1 MTNHWTKRLHPDEP
15 GDNSDDA
22 AHSSQLQAALD
33 RSEQLVD
40 TLQETVRLLKAQIHA
55 LEAQLPGGP
64 LLQGGQLHGGQ
75 FLGAA
80 AAAAPSDAPPGIQQF
95 HGRQLLGAAAP
106 APLLPPGSPS
116 PPRRPPVCHHHWPQ
130 RQNIRSA
137 QLAMDGGWVVEPGP
151 GSDTQITA
159 FFTHLGSTLF
169 SADTRGHSQM
179 WHRATQDVS
188 ERRLRISYCTTKA
201 NRWAMLECPHCGAYV
216 KVDHG
221 HWVEQTFEA
230 KKAARIAL
238 LNWFRPSIMPDL
250 ESGLPTA

>member
-1 MTNHWTKRLHPDEP
+1 MMHRWTKRSHSDEP
-15 GDNSDDA
+15 GKKSDDS

-95 HGRQLLGAAAP
+95 HGGQLHGAAAP
-106 APLLPPGSPS
+106 AAPPPPGSPS
-116 PPRRPPVCHHHWPQ
+116 SPRRPPVCHHHWPQ

-151 GSDTQITA
+151 GSDTQISA
-159 FFTHLGSTLF
+159 FFNHLGSTLF
-169 SADTRGHSQM
+169 SADARGHSRCGTVQP
-179 WHRATQDVS
+179 RTFQKGVYVS
-188 ERRLRISYCTTKA
+188 AIAPPRPTGGQCSSVPTAAPTSRSTMGIGLSKHSKRKRRLGSPC
-201 NRWAMLECPHCGAYV
+201 
-216 KVDHG
+216 
-221 HWVEQTFEA
+221 
-230 KKAARIAL
+230 
-238 LNWFRPSIMPDL
+238 
-250 ESGLPTA
+250 